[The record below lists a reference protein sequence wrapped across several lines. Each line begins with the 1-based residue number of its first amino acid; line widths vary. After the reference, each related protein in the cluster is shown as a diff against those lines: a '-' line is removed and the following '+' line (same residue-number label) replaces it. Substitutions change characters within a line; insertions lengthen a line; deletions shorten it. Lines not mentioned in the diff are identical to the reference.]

1 MPVCVG
7 ELAEKVRLV
16 RAETP
21 FRSLVKGLLSD
32 SECFW
37 LTLVRNKR
45 PVGIVSRGRVL
56 ELAVQS
62 DAATQDTMTAADVA
76 VVKPLI
82 VDASVSVLDFADVHR
97 ADGYA
102 RIRSGCIV
110 TGDKKYLGVLTL
122 SALMTAVTEA
132 RTIARV
138 MPVAAPKAPDMP
150 KAEAKG
156 QGLLLGTLA
165 HEIRTPLTAMMG
177 LADVL
182 ASRTQ
187 DGAHREL
194 AQTIVQSGDA
204 LDRILKDTFDYA
216 RLGAG
221 QLDKSVEDA
230 DLNGLVNDMRKLWGA
245 QASKRGLSLRVTFR
259 PDGPYRIQTDLGR
272 VRQIVN
278 NLVSNALKFTRE
290 GEVAISIGTQVLGS
304 QLMLGIEVSDT
315 GRGIPDAQK
324 EAFFEAFRT
333 GDANK
338 DAPGWG
344 LGLTISKALT
354 THMGGNLS
362 VADNPSGG
370 SVFTLLV
377 PVEHCAPL
385 HVEVSE
391 SLPRKGMFAP
401 GRVLLVEDHEA
412 CAMVVIDAL
421 ETAGWKVQHAATIER
436 AEAMAA
442 HYGFQAIITDL
453 HLTDGSGLT
462 LIDAIRRRGG
472 PSANAPIFALTAD
485 ITEGSKKAALAMG
498 ADQAMSKPIKGPA
511 LVAMLA
517 DALIMRTADNG
528 RVRLRGRLAAKLFH
542 CVF

>member
-1 MPVCVG
+1 MGRQMPFCVG
-7 ELAEKVRLV
+7 DLAEKVRLV

-32 SECFW
+32 PECLW

-76 VVKPLI
+76 VIKPLI
-82 VDASVSVLDFADVHR
+82 VDAKTSVLDVADAHR

-122 SALMTAVTEA
+122 SALMKAVTEA
-132 RTIARV
+132 RSVAPV
-138 MPVAAPKAPDMP
+138 PPVAAPEAPTLPDMP
-150 KAEAKG
+150 KAEATG

-204 LDRILKDTFDYA
+204 LDRILKDTLDYA

-245 QASKRGLSLRVTFR
+245 QASKRGLSLRVSFR
-259 PDGPYRIQTDLGR
+259 PDGPHRIQTDLGR

-324 EAFFEAFRT
+324 DAFFEAFRT

-362 VADNPSGG
+362 VADNPGGG

-377 PVEHCAPL
+377 PVERCAPV

-391 SLPRKGMFAP
+391 SLPRKGMFEP

-498 ADQAMSKPIKGPA
+498 ADQAMSKPIKGLA

-517 DALIMRTADNG
+517 DALIMRAAEGG
-528 RVRLRGRLAAKLFH
+528 RVKLRGRLAA
-542 CVF
+542 